1 MTSEQGLDA
10 SVQASIQT
18 AATKVTNIG
27 YPLSS
32 AAVFGMP
39 RMARSR
45 VMGGRFG
52 GEVGRFLLALE
63 EIKLL
68 PSPQLPPRIY

>member
-1 MTSEQGLDA
+1 MDA

-32 AAVFGMP
+32 AASVDHPQGEFFVFVSGIFP
-39 RMARSR
+39 NI
-45 VMGGRFG
+45 V
-52 GEVGRFLLALE
+52 EKYK
-63 EIKLL
+63 KLSTFVKMYNL
-68 PSPQLPPRIY
+68 QNKENVVIYTYRNG

>member
-1 MTSEQGLDA
+1 VTSEQGLDA

-32 AAVFGMP
+32 AASVDH
-39 RMARSR
+39 
-45 VMGGRFG
+45 
-52 GEVGRFLLALE
+52 
-63 EIKLL
+63 
-68 PSPQLPPRIY
+68 PQG